1 MYVRVYGADMVCR
14 LIETCFLIHIL
25 RSISKVLGASSF
37 CTCVEYIMLGLVLFH
52 SDFFFF
58 FFFLHVALNIS
69 FILRRQTYAIQD
81 AISIPNASNLSKS
94 PIVKVIRPQAP
105 AFIAGNVYLR
115 HAPQVDLRMTT

>member
-37 CTCVEYIMLGLVLFH
+37 CTCAEYIMLGLVLFH

-58 FFFLHVALNIS
+58 FFFFFFLHVALNRS
-69 FILRRQTYAIQD
+69 FILRRKTYARC
-81 AISIPNASNLSKS
+81 NLYSK
-94 PIVKVIRPQAP
+94 R
-105 AFIAGNVYLR
+105 
-115 HAPQVDLRMTT
+115 

>member
-58 FFFLHVALNIS
+58 FLFFLHVALNRS
-69 FILRRQTYAIQD
+69 FILRRKTYARC
-81 AISIPNASNLSKS
+81 NLYSK
-94 PIVKVIRPQAP
+94 R
-105 AFIAGNVYLR
+105 
-115 HAPQVDLRMTT
+115 

>member
-37 CTCVEYIMLGLVLFH
+37 CTCVEYIVLGLVLFH

-58 FFFLHVALNIS
+58 FLFVLFCFLHVHVSLNRS
-69 FILRRQTYAIQD
+69 FILRRKTYARC
-81 AISIPNASNLSKS
+81 NLYSK
-94 PIVKVIRPQAP
+94 R
-105 AFIAGNVYLR
+105 
-115 HAPQVDLRMTT
+115 

>member
-58 FFFLHVALNIS
+58 FFFLLLFS
-69 FILRRQTYAIQD
+69 TCSKMQSLFQTL
-81 AISIPNASNLSKS
+81 NLSKS

-115 HAPQVDLRMTT
+115 HAPQVDLTMTT

>member
-25 RSISKVLGASSF
+25 RSIPKVLGASSF

-58 FFFLHVALNIS
+58 FFFFFFFVCLFS
-69 FILRRQTYAIQD
+69 TC
-81 AISIPNASNLSKS
+81 SSK
-94 PIVKVIRPQAP
+94 
-105 AFIAGNVYLR
+105 
-115 HAPQVDLRMTT
+115 

>member
-52 SDFFFF
+52 SDIYFYFFYFII
-58 FFFLHVALNIS
+58 FFLHVALNRS
-69 FILRRQTYAIQD
+69 FILRRKIYARC
-81 AISIPNASNLSKS
+81 NLYSK
-94 PIVKVIRPQAP
+94 R
-105 AFIAGNVYLR
+105 
-115 HAPQVDLRMTT
+115 

>member
-37 CTCVEYIMLGLVLFH
+37 CTCVEYIKLGLVLFQ

-58 FFFLHVALNIS
+58 FFFVFFFLFFFCFLHVALNRS
-69 FILRRQTYAIQD
+69 FILRRKTYARC
-81 AISIPNASNLSKS
+81 NLYSK
-94 PIVKVIRPQAP
+94 R
-105 AFIAGNVYLR
+105 
-115 HAPQVDLRMTT
+115 

>member
-52 SDFFFF
+52 SDFFFC
-58 FFFLHVALNIS
+58 FLHVALNRS
-69 FILRRQTYAIQD
+69 FILRRKTYTRC
-81 AISIPNASNLSKS
+81 NLYSK
-94 PIVKVIRPQAP
+94 R
-105 AFIAGNVYLR
+105 
-115 HAPQVDLRMTT
+115 

>member
-52 SDFFFF
+52 SDFF
-58 FFFLHVALNIS
+58 LHVALNRS
-69 FILRRQTYAIQD
+69 FILRRKTYARC
-81 AISIPNASNLSKS
+81 NLYSK
-94 PIVKVIRPQAP
+94 R
-105 AFIAGNVYLR
+105 
-115 HAPQVDLRMTT
+115 

>member
-52 SDFFFF
+52 SDFFC
-58 FFFLHVALNIS
+58 FLHVALNRS
-69 FILRRQTYAIQD
+69 FILRRKTYARCH
-81 AISIPNASNLSKS
+81 LYSK
-94 PIVKVIRPQAP
+94 R
-105 AFIAGNVYLR
+105 
-115 HAPQVDLRMTT
+115 